1 MKKIMLAVL
10 LAGALLICSC
20 NNQKEVAGQSEKSV
34 QDEALSEEQTQSEPQ
49 NVDEKADKTAD
60 ISEEI
65 GRIID
70 GAMWVTEYESKESVS
85 LFDLSAVNDSYA
97 GKPSRYAVS
106 DIDEDGIP
114 ELVVE
119 FSLTADISVI
129 KKEADGWYAYLNLYD
144 DSKLNDS
151 IHAWLSF

>member
-10 LAGALLICSC
+10 MTGTLLMCSC
-20 NNQKEVAGQSEKSV
+20 NTQKEEAVQQEKSAQESV
-34 QDEALSEEQTQSEPQ
+34 LQNEQAESTFTEQDKQADEA
-49 NVDEKADKTAD
+49 VHA
-60 ISEEI
+60 EEI
-65 GRIID
+65 QKIIG
-70 GAMWVTEYESKESVS
+70 GATWIIESESKQSVS

-97 GKPSRYAVS
+97 GNPSRYAVS

>member
-10 LAGALLICSC
+10 MAGTLLVCSC
-20 NNQKEVAGQSEKSV
+20 NTQKEEAVQEEKSV
-34 QDEALSEEQTQSEPQ
+34 QESVLQNEQAESTFTEQDKQADEA
-49 NVDEKADKTAD
+49 VHA
-60 ISEEI
+60 EEI
-65 GRIID
+65 QRIID
-70 GAMWVTEYESKESVS
+70 GATWIIESESKQAVS

-129 KKEADGWYAYLNLYD
+129 KKEADSWYAYINLL
-144 DSKLNDS
+144 DSEELSGN
-151 IHAWLSF
+151 IHGWLSF